1 MERMTGVDLR
11 SLVGSK
17 PAGSAGPVFV
27 EPSAAPSDRSADL
40 PETAVDGQRGPKD
53 LAAQAE

>member
-1 MERMTGVDLR
+1 MTGVDLR

-17 PAGSAGPVFV
+17 QPAGSAGPVFV
-27 EPSAAPSDRSADL
+27 EPSAAPSADRSADL